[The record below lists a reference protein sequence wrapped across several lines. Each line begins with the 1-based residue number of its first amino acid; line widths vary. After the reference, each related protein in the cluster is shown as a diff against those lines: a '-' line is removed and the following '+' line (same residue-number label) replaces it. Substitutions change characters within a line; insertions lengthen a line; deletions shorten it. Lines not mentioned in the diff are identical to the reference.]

1 MSHHL
6 GTWGQKEPLQAN
18 PARLGEDPG
27 SERRTSSS
35 NIFLSSLSSSLLS
48 MRTNTSLTLAPRV
61 VFAQVERIIR
71 LKSKLDGRDLTKTNS
86 SVSKEH
92 FRARVDFEEG
102 KDEMTEK
109 LSRKKK
115 KVSRISKS
123 VCRGKGVKILKRSLP
138 ILNCSRA
145 AEE

>member
-1 MSHHL
+1 
-6 GTWGQKEPLQAN
+6 
-18 PARLGEDPG
+18 
-27 SERRTSSS
+27 
-35 NIFLSSLSSSLLS
+35 

-61 VFAQVERIIR
+61 VFAQVDRIIR
-71 LKSKLDGRDLTKTNS
+71 LKLKLDERDLTKTNS

-92 FRARVDFEEG
+92 FGALDLEEG
-102 KDEMTEK
+102 EDMMTEK
-109 LSRKKK
+109 LSRRKK

-145 AEE
+145 AED

>member
-1 MSHHL
+1 M
-6 GTWGQKEPLQAN
+6 
-18 PARLGEDPG
+18 
-27 SERRTSSS
+27 
-35 NIFLSSLSSSLLS
+35 
-48 MRTNTSLTLAPRV
+48 
-61 VFAQVERIIR
+61 
-71 LKSKLDGRDLTKTNS
+71 TKTNS

-92 FRARVDFEEG
+92 FGARVHLE
-102 KDEMTEK
+102 DEMTEK

-115 KVSRISKS
+115 KDSRISKS

>member
-1 MSHHL
+1 
-6 GTWGQKEPLQAN
+6 
-18 PARLGEDPG
+18 
-27 SERRTSSS
+27 
-35 NIFLSSLSSSLLS
+35 

-86 SVSKEH
+86 SVSKEN
-92 FRARVDFEEG
+92 FGARVDLEEG
-102 KDEMTEK
+102 GDEMTEK

-123 VCRGKGVKILKRSLP
+123 VCRGKGVKILKRNLP

>member
-1 MSHHL
+1 
-6 GTWGQKEPLQAN
+6 
-18 PARLGEDPG
+18 
-27 SERRTSSS
+27 
-35 NIFLSSLSSSLLS
+35 
-48 MRTNTSLTLAPRV
+48 MRTNTSRTLAPRV

-86 SVSKEH
+86 SVCKEH
-92 FRARVDFEEG
+92 FGTRVHLEDV
-102 KDEMTEK
+102 MTEK

-115 KVSRISKS
+115 KVSRISKR
-123 VCRGKGVKILKRSLP
+123 VCRGKGVKISKRSLP